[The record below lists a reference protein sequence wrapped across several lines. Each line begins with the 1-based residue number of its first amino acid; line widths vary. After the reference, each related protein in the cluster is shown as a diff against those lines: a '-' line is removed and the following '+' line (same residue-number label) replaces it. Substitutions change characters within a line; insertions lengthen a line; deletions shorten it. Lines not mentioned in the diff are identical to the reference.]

1 MRQTNK
7 IRKGIAW
14 LLCTVLVLGIL
25 PMLPQMSMQISAAEN
40 AASVFVDGVEL
51 HAGGKEYFK
60 NGDTADSGA
69 TGTYEDH
76 SAYYDTAGELWLNNL
91 EAHTIK
97 ANGNLTIYVCNNQAT
112 NTNIVTATQNET
124 AIEVTG
130 YLTIRYGGYGGGTGS
145 LTVESDGKEAIQAG
159 SGMTVSDGVEVKAR
173 AKSGATAISSGG
185 VLKIDGIR
193 TKLEAAGDGSTG
205 KGIFAQQ
212 SIYVKNSAV
221 LTAFGGAAAYE
232 SPSGIDKSG
241 YGYEDYNVFTGDAAP
256 GTQAAKDTVL
266 DGYKYIRIEPTG
278 VANVKTLT
286 ELQAAAQNQ
295 YISLI
300 NVMNDI
306 TITDTVYVRRAV
318 TIQSPDVS
326 NVSKLIRGKS
336 HTDVI
341 LDFDGANGHKS
352 DVVTLKNIIV
362 DGNKDGNTQTASPA
376 LKSKSILVDLE
387 SGTVIE
393 NNHAKEGAAIYVNH
407 YSTVT
412 MKEGSEIRNNV
423 SESDGTVYVIGNG
436 GYFEMAGGT
445 ISGNTVAGNGGGI
458 YEFGGGSARMT
469 GGTISGN
476 TAKGNGGGVYN
487 VERLYGGTITG
498 NSTSGNGGGVFVPVS
513 GACLLNSDIN
523 ISGNYKDG
531 IWSTTEQRYTT
542 GTANNLYLSDFGSNV
557 YVEGSLAGNAKIGI
571 TSALET
577 YPVSIGGGDARYIYG
592 KGYVL
597 KESDVSKF
605 VSDKDGF
612 VIKEDNNELFLKK
625 EAATLKASDFQFKA
639 PQSLIYNGEAKAA
652 EISKKNGTSCG
663 DITVEYYQNGKKV
676 TPVNAGTYIA
686 KINVAENDNY
696 LAASGLTDSSWTFT
710 IEPRKLLVSVADVV
724 IDRGDAMPALTVRVD
739 GFADGEDENSIAGF
753 QKPTAK
759 VKGTVNTNDTNVK
772 NFEVTYSGGKATA
785 NYQFVE
791 NTIAK
796 ITINSTDTTAPEII
810 GVTNGKTY
818 CSKVTVTVT
827 DKDLDTVK
835 LDGKKVT
842 LKDDKFTVS
851 PKSGKQKIE
860 AVDKAGNR
868 TTVSITV
875 NNGHTKSDWII
886 DKLPTSTK
894 EGSRHKECTVCGTV
908 VDSAS
913 IPKLTPSNPENP
925 TKPDPENPTKPDPEK
940 PTKPDPEN
948 PTKPDP
954 EKPTNPEKPTQKKYK
969 VIEGADVTYTINKDG
984 NLTMRADSK
993 YKNFKGIEIDGKTV
1007 DSKNYTAWSGST
1019 YVKFKKDFVNTLS
1032 VGKHT
1037 VKFKFTDGYATTS
1050 LTIAKKDNSDTKN
1063 PSDNKK
1069 PDTNTNTSGNGAN
1082 NSTTTANAQVKAP
1095 KTGDTFQPILWA
1107 GILCVSVVGMAGV
1120 VAADKK
1126 RKKCQ

>member
-40 AASVFVDGVEL
+40 AASVFADGVEL
-51 HAGGKEYFK
+51 HAGGNEYFK

-97 ANGNLTIYVCNNQAT
+97 ANGNLTIYVCNNQET
-112 NTNIVTATQNET
+112 NTNIVTATPNET

-130 YLTIRYGGYGGGTGS
+130 YLTIQYGGYGETGS

-159 SGMTVSDGVEVKAR
+159 SGMTVSDGVEVKVR

-205 KGIFAQQ
+205 KGIFARQ

-241 YGYEDYNVFTGDAAP
+241 YGYEDYNVFIGDAAP

-266 DGYKYIRIEPTG
+266 DGYKYIRIEPTS

-318 TIQSPDVS
+318 TIQSPDAS

-376 LKSKSILVDLE
+376 LKSKSILVNLE

-423 SESDGTVYVIGNG
+423 SESNGTVYVIGNG

-498 NSTSGNGGGVFVPVS
+498 NSTSGNGGGGFVPVS

-796 ITINSTDTTAPEII
+796 ITINSTDTTAPEIT

-969 VIEGADVTYTINKDG
+969 VIEGAGSVYTLEKD
-984 NLTMRADSK
+984 NSLTVRSDGE
-993 YKNFKGIEIDGKTV
+993 YKKFVNVEIDGKVV
-1007 DSKNYTAWSGST
+1007 DSKYYTAWSGST
-1019 YVKFKKDFVNTLS
+1019 YIKFKKEFMNTLAA
-1032 VGKHT
+1032 GDHT
-1037 VKFKFTDGYATTS
+1037 VRFNYKDGYATAV
-1050 LTIAKKDNSDTKN
+1050 LTVVQKDGTKTEAA
-1063 PSDNKK
+1063 PSA
-1069 PDTNTNTSGNGAN
+1069 DTNKAKAQ
-1082 NSTTTANAQVKAP
+1082 TANATVTAP
-1095 KTGDTFQPILWA
+1095 KTGDTFQPVLWA
-1107 GILCVSVVGMAGV
+1107 AVLGISVVGLFGMAV
-1120 VAADKK
+1120 VSRK
-1126 RKKCQ
+1126 RKQY

>member
-51 HAGGKEYFK
+51 HAGGKKYFK

-69 TGTYEDH
+69 TGTDEDH

-97 ANGNLTIYVCNNQAT
+97 ANGNLTIYVCNNQET

-130 YLTIRYGGYGGGTGS
+130 YLTIQYGGYGETGS

-318 TIQSPDVS
+318 TIQSPDAS

-376 LKSKSILVDLE
+376 LKSKSISVDLE

-412 MKEGSEIRNNV
+412 MQEGSEIRNNV

-513 GACLLNSDIN
+513 GECLLNSDIN

-796 ITINSTDTTAPEII
+796 ITINSTDTTAPKIT

-1107 GILCVSVVGMAGV
+1107 GILCVSVAGMAGV

>member
-221 LTAFGGAAAYE
+221 LTAFGGAAYE

-318 TIQSPDVS
+318 TIQSPDAS

-376 LKSKSILVDLE
+376 LKSKSILVNLE

-796 ITINSTDTTAPEII
+796 ITINSTDTTAPEIT

-875 NNGHTKSDWII
+875 NDGHTAGNWIV
-886 DKLPTSTK
+886 DKKATVEKT
-894 EGSRHKECTVCGTV
+894 GSRHKECTVCGYVMETE
-908 VDSAS
+908 S
-913 IPKLTPSNPENP
+913 IPKLTPSNPEN
-925 TKPDPENPTKPDPEK
+925 

-1037 VKFKFTDGYATTS
+1037 VKFKFTNGYATTS

>member
-221 LTAFGGAAAYE
+221 LTAFGGAAYE

-318 TIQSPDVS
+318 TIQSPDAS

-376 LKSKSILVDLE
+376 LKSKSILVNLE

-796 ITINSTDTTAPEII
+796 ITINSTDTTAPEIT

-842 LKDDKFTVS
+842 LKDDKFMVS

-875 NNGHTKSDWII
+875 NDGHTAGNWIV
-886 DKLPTSTK
+886 DKKATVEKT
-894 EGSRHKECTVCGTV
+894 GSRHKECTVCGYVMETE
-908 VDSAS
+908 S
-913 IPKLTPSNPENP
+913 IPKLTPSNPEN
-925 TKPDPENPTKPDPEK
+925 

>member
-51 HAGGKEYFK
+51 HAGGKKYFK

-69 TGTYEDH
+69 TGTDEDH

-97 ANGNLTIYVCNNQAT
+97 ANGNLTIYVCNNQET

-130 YLTIRYGGYGGGTGS
+130 YLTIQYGGYGETGS

-159 SGMTVSDGVEVKAR
+159 SGMTVSDGVEVKVR

-193 TKLEAAGDGSTG
+193 TKLEAASDGSTG

-256 GTQAAKDTVL
+256 GTQAAKDTAL

-412 MKEGSEIRNNV
+412 MKEGSEIRNNL

-605 VSDKDGF
+605 VSDKNGF

-663 DITVEYYQNGKKV
+663 DITVEYYRNGKKV

-724 IDRGDAMPALTVRVD
+724 IDRGDAMPELTVRVD

-796 ITINSTDTTAPEII
+796 ITINSTDTTAPEIT

-886 DKLPTSTK
+886 DELPTSTK
-894 EGSRHKECTVCGTV
+894 EGSRHKECTVCGAL
-908 VDSAS
+908 VDSVS

-1069 PDTNTNTSGNGAN
+1069 PDTNTNTSGNGTN
-1082 NSTTTANAQVKAP
+1082 NTTTTANTQIKAP

-1107 GILCVSVVGMAGV
+1107 GILCVSVAGMAGV

>member
-51 HAGGKEYFK
+51 HAGGKKYFK

-69 TGTYEDH
+69 TGTDEDH

-97 ANGNLTIYVCNNQAT
+97 ANGNLTIYVCNNQET

-130 YLTIRYGGYGGGTGS
+130 YLTIQYGGYGETGS

-159 SGMTVSDGVEVKAR
+159 SGMTVSDGVEVKVR

-193 TKLEAAGDGSTG
+193 TKLEAASDGSTG

-256 GTQAAKDTVL
+256 GTQAAKDTAL

-412 MKEGSEIRNNV
+412 MKEGSEIRNNL

-605 VSDKDGF
+605 VSDKNGF

-663 DITVEYYQNGKKV
+663 DITVEYYRNGKKV

-724 IDRGDAMPALTVRVD
+724 IDRGDAMPELTVRVD

-796 ITINSTDTTAPEII
+796 ITINSTDTTAPEIT

-886 DKLPTSTK
+886 DELPTSTK
-894 EGSRHKECTVCGTV
+894 EGSRHKECTVCGAL
-908 VDSAS
+908 VDSVS

-969 VIEGADVTYTINKDG
+969 VIEGADATYTINKDG
-984 NLTMRADSK
+984 NLTMRADSQ

-1069 PDTNTNTSGNGAN
+1069 PDTNTNTSGNGTN
-1082 NSTTTANAQVKAP
+1082 NTTTTANTQIKAP

-1107 GILCVSVVGMAGV
+1107 GILCVSVAGMAGV

>member
-51 HAGGKEYFK
+51 HAGGKKYFK

-69 TGTYEDH
+69 TGTDEDH

-97 ANGNLTIYVCNNQAT
+97 ANGNLTIYVCTNQET

-130 YLTIRYGGYGGGTGS
+130 YLTIQYGGYGETGS

-318 TIQSPDVS
+318 TIQSPDAS

-376 LKSKSILVDLE
+376 LKSKSISVDLE

-412 MKEGSEIRNNV
+412 MQEGSEIRNNV

-513 GACLLNSDIN
+513 GECLLNSDIN

-796 ITINSTDTTAPEII
+796 ITINSTDTTAPKIT

-1107 GILCVSVVGMAGV
+1107 GILCVSVAGMAGV

>member
-221 LTAFGGAAAYE
+221 LTAFGGAAYE

-318 TIQSPDVS
+318 TIQSPDAS

-376 LKSKSILVDLE
+376 LKSKSILVNLE

-796 ITINSTDTTAPEII
+796 ITINSTDTTAPEIT

-875 NNGHTKSDWII
+875 NDGHTAGNWIV
-886 DKLPTSTK
+886 DKKATVEKT
-894 EGSRHKECTVCGTV
+894 GSRHKECTVCGYVMETE
-908 VDSAS
+908 S
-913 IPKLTPSNPENP
+913 IPKLTPSNPEN
-925 TKPDPENPTKPDPEK
+925 

-1095 KTGDTFQPILWA
+1095 KTGDTFQPILLSL
-1107 GILCVSVVGMAGV
+1107 IHI
-1120 VAADKK
+1120 
-1126 RKKCQ
+1126 

>member
-221 LTAFGGAAAYE
+221 LTAFGGAAYE

-318 TIQSPDVS
+318 TIQSPDAS

-376 LKSKSILVDLE
+376 LKSKSILVNLE

-625 EAATLKASDFQFKA
+625 EAATLKTSDFQFKA

-796 ITINSTDTTAPEII
+796 ITINSTDTTAPEIT

-875 NNGHTKSDWII
+875 NDGHTAGNWIV
-886 DKLPTSTK
+886 DKKATVEKT
-894 EGSRHKECTVCGTV
+894 GSRHKECTVCGYVMETE
-908 VDSAS
+908 S
-913 IPKLTPSNPENP
+913 IPKLTPSNPEN
-925 TKPDPENPTKPDPEK
+925 

>member
-221 LTAFGGAAAYE
+221 LTAFGGAAYE

-318 TIQSPDVS
+318 TIQSPDAS

-376 LKSKSILVDLE
+376 LKSKSILVNLE

-796 ITINSTDTTAPEII
+796 ITINSTDTTAPEIT

-875 NNGHTKSDWII
+875 NDGHTAGNWIV
-886 DKLPTSTK
+886 DKKATVEKT
-894 EGSRHKECTVCGTV
+894 GSRHKECTVCGYVMETE
-908 VDSAS
+908 S

-940 PTKPDPEN
+940 PT
-948 PTKPDP
+948 
-954 EKPTNPEKPTQKKYK
+954 NPEKPTQMKYK

>member
-51 HAGGKEYFK
+51 HAGGKKYFK

-69 TGTYEDH
+69 TGTDEDH

-97 ANGNLTIYVCNNQAT
+97 ANGNLTIYVCNNQET

-130 YLTIRYGGYGGGTGS
+130 YLTIQYGGYGETGS

-159 SGMTVSDGVEVKAR
+159 SGMTVSDGVEVKVR

-193 TKLEAAGDGSTG
+193 TKLEAASDGSTG

-256 GTQAAKDTVL
+256 GTQAAKDTAL

-412 MKEGSEIRNNV
+412 MKEGSEIRNNL

-605 VSDKDGF
+605 VSDKNGF

-796 ITINSTDTTAPEII
+796 ITINSTDTTAPKIT

-875 NNGHTKSDWII
+875 NDGHTAGNWIV
-886 DKLPTSTK
+886 DKKATVEKT
-894 EGSRHKECTVCGTV
+894 GSRHKECTVCGYVMETE
-908 VDSAS
+908 S
-913 IPKLTPSNPENP
+913 IPKLTPSNPEN
-925 TKPDPENPTKPDPEK
+925 

-1069 PDTNTNTSGNGAN
+1069 PDTNTNTSGNGTN
-1082 NSTTTANAQVKAP
+1082 NTTTTANAQVKAP

>member
-1 MRQTNK
+1 M
-7 IRKGIAW
+7 
-14 LLCTVLVLGIL
+14 
-25 PMLPQMSMQISAAEN
+25 
-40 AASVFVDGVEL
+40 
-51 HAGGKEYFK
+51 
-60 NGDTADSGA
+60 
-69 TGTYEDH
+69 
-76 SAYYDTAGELWLNNL
+76 
-91 EAHTIK
+91 
-97 ANGNLTIYVCNNQAT
+97 
-112 NTNIVTATQNET
+112 
-124 AIEVTG
+124 
-130 YLTIRYGGYGGGTGS
+130 
-145 LTVESDGKEAIQAG
+145 
-159 SGMTVSDGVEVKAR
+159 
-173 AKSGATAISSGG
+173 
-185 VLKIDGIR
+185 
-193 TKLEAAGDGSTG
+193 
-205 KGIFAQQ
+205 
-212 SIYVKNSAV
+212 
-221 LTAFGGAAAYE
+221 
-232 SPSGIDKSG
+232 
-241 YGYEDYNVFTGDAAP
+241 
-256 GTQAAKDTVL
+256 
-266 DGYKYIRIEPTG
+266 
-278 VANVKTLT
+278 T

-318 TIQSPDVS
+318 TIQSPDAS

-376 LKSKSILVDLE
+376 LKSKSILVNLE

-796 ITINSTDTTAPEII
+796 ITINSTDTTAPKIT

-913 IPKLTPSNPENP
+913 IPKLTPSNPEN
-925 TKPDPENPTKPDPEK
+925 

>member
-25 PMLPQMSMQISAAEN
+25 PMLPQISMQISAAEN

-51 HAGGKEYFK
+51 HAGSQEYFK

-97 ANGNLTIYVCNNQAT
+97 ANGNLTIYVCNNQET

-159 SGMTVSDGVEVKAR
+159 SGMTVSDGVEVKVR

-318 TIQSPDVS
+318 TIQSPDAS

-376 LKSKSILVDLE
+376 LKSKSILVNLE

-676 TPVNAGTYIA
+676 TPVNAG

-739 GFADGEDENSIAGF
+739 GFADGEDENSIVGF

-796 ITINSTDTTAPEII
+796 ITINSTDTTAPKIT

>member
-221 LTAFGGAAAYE
+221 LTAFGGAAYE

-318 TIQSPDVS
+318 TIQSPDAS

-376 LKSKSILVDLE
+376 LKSKSILVNLE

-796 ITINSTDTTAPEII
+796 ITINSTDTTAPEIT

-875 NNGHTKSDWII
+875 NDGHTAGNWIV
-886 DKLPTSTK
+886 DKKATVEKT
-894 EGSRHKECTVCGTV
+894 GSRHKECTVCGYVMETE
-908 VDSAS
+908 S
-913 IPKLTPSNPENP
+913 IPKLTPSNPEN
-925 TKPDPENPTKPDPEK
+925 

-969 VIEGADVTYTINKDG
+969 VIEEADVTYTINKDG

>member
-1 MRQTNK
+1 M
-7 IRKGIAW
+7 
-14 LLCTVLVLGIL
+14 
-25 PMLPQMSMQISAAEN
+25 
-40 AASVFVDGVEL
+40 
-51 HAGGKEYFK
+51 
-60 NGDTADSGA
+60 
-69 TGTYEDH
+69 
-76 SAYYDTAGELWLNNL
+76 
-91 EAHTIK
+91 
-97 ANGNLTIYVCNNQAT
+97 
-112 NTNIVTATQNET
+112 
-124 AIEVTG
+124 
-130 YLTIRYGGYGGGTGS
+130 
-145 LTVESDGKEAIQAG
+145 
-159 SGMTVSDGVEVKAR
+159 
-173 AKSGATAISSGG
+173 
-185 VLKIDGIR
+185 
-193 TKLEAAGDGSTG
+193 
-205 KGIFAQQ
+205 
-212 SIYVKNSAV
+212 
-221 LTAFGGAAAYE
+221 
-232 SPSGIDKSG
+232 
-241 YGYEDYNVFTGDAAP
+241 
-256 GTQAAKDTVL
+256 
-266 DGYKYIRIEPTG
+266 
-278 VANVKTLT
+278 T

-318 TIQSPDVS
+318 TIQSPDAS

-376 LKSKSILVDLE
+376 LKSKSILVNLE

-796 ITINSTDTTAPEII
+796 ITINSTDTTAPEIT

-875 NNGHTKSDWII
+875 NDGHTAGNWIV
-886 DKLPTSTK
+886 DKKATVEKT
-894 EGSRHKECTVCGTV
+894 GSRHKECTVCGYVMETE
-908 VDSAS
+908 S
-913 IPKLTPSNPENP
+913 IPKLTPSNPEN
-925 TKPDPENPTKPDPEK
+925 

>member
-221 LTAFGGAAAYE
+221 LTAFGGAAYE
-232 SPSGIDKSG
+232 SSSGIDKSG

-318 TIQSPDVS
+318 TIQSPDAS

-376 LKSKSILVDLE
+376 LKSKSILVNLE

-796 ITINSTDTTAPEII
+796 ITINSTDTTAPEIT

-875 NNGHTKSDWII
+875 NDGHTAGNWIV
-886 DKLPTSTK
+886 DKKATVEKT
-894 EGSRHKECTVCGTV
+894 GSRHKECTVCGYVMETE
-908 VDSAS
+908 S
-913 IPKLTPSNPENP
+913 IPKLTPSNPEN
-925 TKPDPENPTKPDPEK
+925 

>member
-51 HAGGKEYFK
+51 HAGGKKYFK

-69 TGTYEDH
+69 TGTDEDH

-97 ANGNLTIYVCNNQAT
+97 ANGNLTIYVCNNQET

-130 YLTIRYGGYGGGTGS
+130 YLTIQYGGYGETGS

-159 SGMTVSDGVEVKAR
+159 SGMTVSDGVEVKVR

-193 TKLEAAGDGSTG
+193 TKLEAASDGSTG

-256 GTQAAKDTVL
+256 GTQAAKDTAL

-412 MKEGSEIRNNV
+412 MKEGSEIRNNL

-605 VSDKDGF
+605 VSDKNGF

-663 DITVEYYQNGKKV
+663 DITVEYYRNGKKV

-724 IDRGDAMPALTVRVD
+724 IDRGDAMPELTVRVD

-796 ITINSTDTTAPEII
+796 ITINSTDTTAPEIT

-886 DKLPTSTK
+886 DELPTSTK
-894 EGSRHKECTVCGTV
+894 EGSRHKECTVCGAL
-908 VDSAS
+908 VDSVS

-1037 VKFKFTDGYATTS
+1037 VKFGF
-1050 LTIAKKDNSDTKN
+1050 
-1063 PSDNKK
+1063 
-1069 PDTNTNTSGNGAN
+1069 
-1082 NSTTTANAQVKAP
+1082 V
-1095 KTGDTFQPILWA
+1095 
-1107 GILCVSVVGMAGV
+1107 
-1120 VAADKK
+1120 
-1126 RKKCQ
+1126 

>member
-221 LTAFGGAAAYE
+221 LTAFGGAAYE

-318 TIQSPDVS
+318 TIQSPDAS

-376 LKSKSILVDLE
+376 LKSKSILVNLE

-796 ITINSTDTTAPEII
+796 ITINSTDTTAPEIT

-875 NNGHTKSDWII
+875 NDGHTAGNWIV
-886 DKLPTSTK
+886 DQKATVEKT
-894 EGSRHKECTVCGTV
+894 GSRHKECTVCGYVMETE
-908 VDSAS
+908 S
-913 IPKLTPSNPENP
+913 IPKLTPSNPEN
-925 TKPDPENPTKPDPEK
+925 

>member
-51 HAGGKEYFK
+51 HAGGNEYFK

-97 ANGNLTIYVCNNQAT
+97 ANGNLTIYVCNNQET
-112 NTNIVTATQNET
+112 NTNIVTATPNET

-130 YLTIRYGGYGGGTGS
+130 YLTIQYGGYGETGS

-159 SGMTVSDGVEVKAR
+159 SGMTVSDGVEVKVR

-205 KGIFAQQ
+205 KGIFARQ

-241 YGYEDYNVFTGDAAP
+241 YGYEDYNVFIGDAAP

-266 DGYKYIRIEPTG
+266 DGYKYIRIEPTS

-318 TIQSPDVS
+318 TIQSPDAS

-376 LKSKSILVDLE
+376 LKSKSILVNLE

-423 SESDGTVYVIGNG
+423 SESNGTVYVIGNG

-796 ITINSTDTTAPEII
+796 ITINSTDTTAPEIT

-969 VIEGADVTYTINKDG
+969 VIEGADATYTINKDG
-984 NLTMRADSK
+984 NLIMRADSK

-1069 PDTNTNTSGNGAN
+1069 PDTNTNTSGNGTN
-1082 NSTTTANAQVKAP
+1082 NTTTTANTQVKAP

-1107 GILCVSVVGMAGV
+1107 GILCVSVAGMAGV

>member
-221 LTAFGGAAAYE
+221 LTAFGGAAYE

-318 TIQSPDVS
+318 TIQSPDAS

-376 LKSKSILVDLE
+376 LKSKSILVNLE

-796 ITINSTDTTAPEII
+796 ITINSTDTTAPEIT

-875 NNGHTKSDWII
+875 NDGHTAGNWIV
-886 DKLPTSTK
+886 DKKATVEKT
-894 EGSRHKECTVCGTV
+894 GSRHKECTVCGYVMETE
-908 VDSAS
+908 S
-913 IPKLTPSNPENP
+913 IPKLTPSNPEN
-925 TKPDPENPTKPDPEK
+925 

-1007 DSKNYTAWSGST
+1007 DSKNYTTWSGST

-1069 PDTNTNTSGNGAN
+1069 PDTNTNTSGNGTN
-1082 NSTTTANAQVKAP
+1082 NSTTNTQVKAP

-1107 GILCVSVVGMAGV
+1107 GILCVSVAGMAGV
-1120 VAADKK
+1120 IAADKK

>member
-51 HAGGKEYFK
+51 HAGGKKYFK

-69 TGTYEDH
+69 TGTDEDH

-91 EAHTIK
+91 KAHTIK
-97 ANGNLTIYVCNNQAT
+97 ADGNLTIYVCNNQAT

-130 YLTIRYGGYGGGTGS
+130 YLTIQYGGYGETGS

-318 TIQSPDVS
+318 TIQSPDAS

-376 LKSKSILVDLE
+376 LKSKSILVNLE

-696 LAASGLTDSSWTFT
+696 LAASGLIDSSWTFT

-796 ITINSTDTTAPEII
+796 ITINSTDTTAPEIT

-913 IPKLTPSNPENP
+913 IPKLTSSNPEN
-925 TKPDPENPTKPDPEK
+925 

-984 NLTMRADSK
+984 NLIMRADSK

-1069 PDTNTNTSGNGAN
+1069 PDTNTNTSGNGTN
-1082 NSTTTANAQVKAP
+1082 NTTTTANTQVKAP

>member
-51 HAGGKEYFK
+51 HAGGKKYFK

-69 TGTYEDH
+69 TGTDEDH

-97 ANGNLTIYVCNNQAT
+97 ANGNLTIYVCNNQET

-130 YLTIRYGGYGGGTGS
+130 YLTIQYGGYGETGS

-159 SGMTVSDGVEVKAR
+159 SGMTVSDGVEVKVR

-193 TKLEAAGDGSTG
+193 TKLEAASDGSTG

-256 GTQAAKDTVL
+256 GTQAAKDTAL

-412 MKEGSEIRNNV
+412 MKEGSEIRNNL

-605 VSDKDGF
+605 VSDKNGF

-663 DITVEYYQNGKKV
+663 DITVEYYRNGKKV

-724 IDRGDAMPALTVRVD
+724 IDRGDAMPELTVRVD

-796 ITINSTDTTAPEII
+796 ITINSTDTTAPEIT

-886 DKLPTSTK
+886 DELPTSTK
-894 EGSRHKECTVCGTV
+894 EGSRHKECTVCGAL
-908 VDSAS
+908 VDSVS

-969 VIEGADVTYTINKDG
+969 VIEGADATYTINKDG

-1082 NSTTTANAQVKAP
+1082 NSTTTANTQVKAP

-1107 GILCVSVVGMAGV
+1107 GILCVSVAGMAGV

>member
-51 HAGGKEYFK
+51 HAGGKKYFK

-69 TGTYEDH
+69 TGTDEDH

-97 ANGNLTIYVCNNQAT
+97 ANGNLTIYVCNNQET

-130 YLTIRYGGYGGGTGS
+130 YLTIQYGGYGETGS

-159 SGMTVSDGVEVKAR
+159 SGMTVSDGVEVKVR

-193 TKLEAAGDGSTG
+193 TKLEAASDGSTG

-256 GTQAAKDTVL
+256 GTQAAKDTAL

-412 MKEGSEIRNNV
+412 MKEGSEIRNNL

-605 VSDKDGF
+605 VSDKNGF

-796 ITINSTDTTAPEII
+796 ITINSTDTTAPEIT

-875 NNGHTKSDWII
+875 NDGHTAGNWIV
-886 DKLPTSTK
+886 DKKATVEKT
-894 EGSRHKECTVCGTV
+894 GSRHKECTVCGYVMETE
-908 VDSAS
+908 S
-913 IPKLTPSNPENP
+913 IPKLTPSNPEN
-925 TKPDPENPTKPDPEK
+925 

-1082 NSTTTANAQVKAP
+1082 NSTTTANTQVKAP

-1107 GILCVSVVGMAGV
+1107 GILCVSVAGMAGV

>member
-1 MRQTNK
+1 MSRADRIFIDMCK
-7 IRKGIAW
+7 D
-14 LLCTVLVLGIL
+14 IL
-25 PMLPQMSMQISAAEN
+25 EN
-40 AASVFVDGVEL
+40 GVSTEGEKVRPHWEDG
-51 HAGGKEYFK
+51 
-60 NGDTADSGA
+60 S
-69 TGTYEDH
+69 
-76 SAYYDTAGELWLNNL
+76 SAY
-91 EAHTIK
+91 TIK
-97 ANGNLTIYVCNNQAT
+97 KFGVVNRYDLSEEFPAITLRK
-112 NTNIVTATQNET
+112 T
-124 AIEVTG
+124 AIKSCTDEM
-130 YLTIRYGGYGGGTGS
+130 LWIWQKKSNNIKDLNSHIWDEWADENGS
-145 LTVESDGKEAIQAG
+145 IGKA
-159 SGMTVSDGVEVKAR
+159 
-173 AKSGATAISSGG
+173 
-185 VLKIDGIR
+185 
-193 TKLEAAGDGSTG
+193 
-205 KGIFAQQ
+205 
-212 SIYVKNSAV
+212 
-221 LTAFGGAAAYE
+221 
-232 SPSGIDKSG
+232 
-241 YGYEDYNVFTGDAAP
+241 YGYQLGVKH
-256 GTQAAKDTVL
+256 Q
-266 DGYKYIRIEPTG
+266 YKEGMMDQVDR
-278 VANVKTLT
+278 
-286 ELQAAAQNQ
+286 
-295 YISLI
+295 
-300 NVMNDI
+300 
-306 TITDTVYVRRAV
+306 
-318 TIQSPDVS
+318 
-326 NVSKLIRGKS
+326 
-336 HTDVI
+336 VI
-341 LDFDGANGHKS
+341 YD
-352 DVVTLKNIIV
+352 LKN
-362 DGNKDGNTQTASPA
+362 NP
-376 LKSKSILVDLE
+376 
-387 SGTVIE
+387 
-393 NNHAKEGAAIYVNH
+393 
-407 YSTVT
+407 
-412 MKEGSEIRNNV
+412 
-423 SESDGTVYVIGNG
+423 
-436 GYFEMAGGT
+436 F
-445 ISGNTVAGNGGGI
+445 
-458 YEFGGGSARMT
+458 
-469 GGTISGN
+469 
-476 TAKGNGGGVYN
+476 
-487 VERLYGGTITG
+487 
-498 NSTSGNGGGVFVPVS
+498 
-513 GACLLNSDIN
+513 
-523 ISGNYKDG
+523 
-531 IWSTTEQRYTT
+531 
-542 GTANNLYLSDFGSNV
+542 
-557 YVEGSLAGNAKIGI
+557 
-571 TSALET
+571 
-577 YPVSIGGGDARYIYG
+577 
-592 KGYVL
+592 
-597 KESDVSKF
+597 
-605 VSDKDGF
+605 
-612 VIKEDNNELFLKK
+612 
-625 EAATLKASDFQFKA
+625 
-639 PQSLIYNGEAKAA
+639 
-652 EISKKNGTSCG
+652 
-663 DITVEYYQNGKKV
+663 
-676 TPVNAGTYIA
+676 
-686 KINVAENDNY
+686 
-696 LAASGLTDSSWTFT
+696 SSWTFT

-739 GFADGEDENSIAGF
+739 GFADGEDENSITGF

-796 ITINSTDTTAPEII
+796 ITINSTDTTAPEIT
-810 GVTNGKTY
+810 GVTDGKTY

-913 IPKLTPSNPENP
+913 IPKLTPSNPEN
-925 TKPDPENPTKPDPEK
+925 

-1069 PDTNTNTSGNGAN
+1069 PDTNTNTSGNGTN
-1082 NSTTTANAQVKAP
+1082 NTTTTANTQVKAP

-1107 GILCVSVVGMAGV
+1107 GILCVSVAGMAGV

>member
-1 MRQTNK
+1 MKQTNK

-25 PMLPQMSMQISAAEN
+25 PMLPQMSMQTSAAES
-40 AASVFVDGVEL
+40 ADSVFIDGVEL
-51 HAGGKEYFK
+51 HAGSQEYFK

-97 ANGNLTIYVCNNQAT
+97 ADGNLIIYVCNNQAT
-112 NTNIVTATQNET
+112 NTNTVTAAQNET

-159 SGMTVSDGVEVKAR
+159 LGMTVSDGVEVKVQ
-173 AKSGATAISSGG
+173 AKSGATAVSSGG

-193 TKLEAAGDGSTG
+193 TKFEAASDGSTG
-205 KGIFAQQ
+205 KGIVAQKG
-212 SIYVKNSAV
+212 IYVKNSAT

-278 VANVKTLT
+278 VANVTTLT

-318 TIQSPDVS
+318 TIQSPDAS
-326 NVSKLIRGKS
+326 NVSKLIRGKG

-376 LKSKSILVDLE
+376 LKSKSINVNLE

-393 NNHAKEGAAIYVNH
+393 NNHAKEGVAIYVNH

-412 MKEGSEIRNNV
+412 MQEGSEIRNNV
-423 SESDGTVYVIGNG
+423 SESNGTVYVIGNG
-436 GYFEMAGGT
+436 GNFEMTGGT

-458 YEFGGGSARMT
+458 YEYGGGSARMT

-487 VERLYGGTITG
+487 VEKLYGGTITG

-513 GACLLNSDIN
+513 GACLLNNDIN

-531 IWSTTEQRYTT
+531 IWSTTEQRYTG
-542 GTANNLYLSDFGSNV
+542 GTVNNLYLSDFGSNV
-557 YVEGSLAGNAKIGI
+557 YVEGSLVGNAKIGI
-571 TSALET
+571 TSALKS

-605 VSDKDGF
+605 VSDQDGF

-625 EAATLKASDFQFKA
+625 EAATLKASDFQFEA
-639 PQSLIYNGEAKAA
+639 PQSLIYDGKAKEA
-652 EISKKNGTSCG
+652 EISKKDGISCG
-663 DITVEYYQNGKKV
+663 DITVEYYQDGKKV
-676 TPVNAGTYIA
+676 TPVNAGTYTV

-710 IEPRKLLVSVADVV
+710 IEPRKLLVSVVDVV
-724 IDRGDAMPALTVRVD
+724 IDKGDAMPALNVRID
-739 GFADGEDENSIAGF
+739 GFVDGEDENSIAGF
-753 QKPTAK
+753 KKPIAK
-759 VKGTVNTNDTNVK
+759 VKGAVNTNDTNVK
-772 NFEVTYSGGKATA
+772 NFEVTYSGGNATA

-791 NTIAK
+791 NTVAK
-796 ITINSTDTTAPEII
+796 VMINGSDTT
-810 GVTNGKTY
+810 
-818 CSKVTVTVT
+818 
-827 DKDLDTVK
+827 
-835 LDGKKVT
+835 
-842 LKDDKFTVS
+842 
-851 PKSGKQKIE
+851 PKE
-860 AVDKAGNR
+860 
-868 TTVSITV
+868 
-875 NNGHTKSDWII
+875 
-886 DKLPTSTK
+886 
-894 EGSRHKECTVCGTV
+894 
-908 VDSAS
+908 
-913 IPKLTPSNPENP
+913 
-925 TKPDPENPTKPDPEK
+925 
-940 PTKPDPEN
+940 
-948 PTKPDP
+948 
-954 EKPTNPEKPTQKKYK
+954 YK
-969 VIEGADVTYTINKDG
+969 VIEGAGGVYTLNKDSSFTVRVDG
-984 NLTMRADSK
+984 E
-993 YKNFKGIEIDGKTV
+993 YKKFVDVEIDGKVV
-1007 DSKNYTAWSGST
+1007 DSKYYTAWSGST
-1019 YVKFKKDFVNTLS
+1019 YVKFKKEFMNTLA
-1032 VGKHT
+1032 VGDHA
-1037 VKFKFTDGYATTS
+1037 VRFIFEDGYATAV
-1050 LTIAKKDNSDTKN
+1050 LTVVQKDDAKTETALSA
-1063 PSDNKK
+1063 
-1069 PDTNTNTSGNGAN
+1069 DTNTNTNTNTETALSADTNTNTAKDQ
-1082 NSTTTANAQVKAP
+1082 TANATVTAP

-1107 GILCVSVVGMAGV
+1107 GILCVSVAGMVGIIAV
-1120 VAADKK
+1120 HKK

>member
-40 AASVFVDGVEL
+40 ATSVFVDGVEL

-221 LTAFGGAAAYE
+221 LTAFGGAAYE

-318 TIQSPDVS
+318 TIQSPDAS

-376 LKSKSILVDLE
+376 LKSKSILVNLE

-796 ITINSTDTTAPEII
+796 ITINSTDTTAPEIT

-875 NNGHTKSDWII
+875 NDGHTAGNWIV
-886 DKLPTSTK
+886 DKKATVEKT
-894 EGSRHKECTVCGTV
+894 GSRHKECTVCGYVMETE
-908 VDSAS
+908 S
-913 IPKLTPSNPENP
+913 IPKLTPSNPEN
-925 TKPDPENPTKPDPEK
+925 

>member
-221 LTAFGGAAAYE
+221 LTAFGGAAYE

-318 TIQSPDVS
+318 TIQSPDAS

-376 LKSKSILVDLE
+376 LKSKSILVNLE

-676 TPVNAGTYIA
+676 TPVNAGTYIE

-796 ITINSTDTTAPEII
+796 ITINSTDTTAPEIT

-875 NNGHTKSDWII
+875 NDGHTAGNWIV
-886 DKLPTSTK
+886 DKKATVEKT
-894 EGSRHKECTVCGTV
+894 GSRHKECTVCGYVMETE
-908 VDSAS
+908 S
-913 IPKLTPSNPENP
+913 IPKLTPSNPEN
-925 TKPDPENPTKPDPEK
+925 

>member
-221 LTAFGGAAAYE
+221 LTAFGGAAYE

-318 TIQSPDVS
+318 TIQSPDAS

-376 LKSKSILVDLE
+376 LKSKSILVNLE

-796 ITINSTDTTAPEII
+796 ITINSTDTTAPEIT

-875 NNGHTKSDWII
+875 NDGHTAGNWIV
-886 DKLPTSTK
+886 DKKATVEKT
-894 EGSRHKECTVCGTV
+894 GSRHKECTVCGYVMETE
-908 VDSAS
+908 S
-913 IPKLTPSNPENP
+913 IPKLTPSNPEN
-925 TKPDPENPTKPDPEK
+925 

>member
-97 ANGNLTIYVCNNQAT
+97 ANGNLTIYVCNNQAI

-221 LTAFGGAAAYE
+221 LTAFGGAAYE

-318 TIQSPDVS
+318 TIQSPDAS

-376 LKSKSILVDLE
+376 LKSKSILVNLE

-796 ITINSTDTTAPEII
+796 ITINSTDTTAPEIT

-875 NNGHTKSDWII
+875 NDGHTAGNWIV
-886 DKLPTSTK
+886 DKKATVEKT
-894 EGSRHKECTVCGTV
+894 GSRHKECTVCGYVMETE
-908 VDSAS
+908 S
-913 IPKLTPSNPENP
+913 IPKLTPSNPEN
-925 TKPDPENPTKPDPEK
+925 

-1082 NSTTTANAQVKAP
+1082 NSTTTANTQVKAP

-1107 GILCVSVVGMAGV
+1107 GILCVSVAGMAGV

>member
-25 PMLPQMSMQISAAEN
+25 PMLPQMSMQTFAAGPAE
-40 AASVFVDGVEL
+40 SVFIDGVEL
-51 HAGGKEYFK
+51 HAGSEEYFK
-60 NGDTADSGA
+60 NGDTSSP
-69 TGTYEDH
+69 TGTFEDH

-91 EAHTIK
+91 KAYTIK
-97 ANGNLTIYVCNNQAT
+97 ANGNLTIYVCNDQAT

-145 LTVESDGKEAIQAG
+145 LTVESDGKEAIKAD
-159 SGMTVSDGVEVKAR
+159 SGMTVSKGVQVKAQ
-173 AKSGATAISSGG
+173 AKSGAAAAVSLGG
-185 VLKIDGIR
+185 ALTIDGIG
-193 TKLEAAGDGSTG
+193 TKLEVASDDSAG
-205 KGIFAQQ
+205 KGIVAKK

-318 TIQSPDVS
+318 TIQSPDAS

-376 LKSKSILVDLE
+376 LKSKSILVNLE

-571 TSALET
+571 TSALES

-612 VIKEDNNELFLKK
+612 VIKEDSNELFLKK

-796 ITINSTDTTAPEII
+796 ITINSTDTTAPEIT

-827 DKDLDTVK
+827 DKDLETVK

-886 DKLPTSTK
+886 DELPTSTK
-894 EGSRHKECTVCGTV
+894 EGSRHKECTVCGAV
-908 VDSAS
+908 VDSVS
-913 IPKLTPSNPENP
+913 IPKLTPSNPEN
-925 TKPDPENPTKPDPEK
+925 

-969 VIEGADVTYTINKDG
+969 VIEGADATYTINKDG
-984 NLTMRADSK
+984 SLTMRADGK

-1007 DSKNYTAWSGST
+1007 DSKYYTAWSGST
-1019 YVKFKKDFVNTLS
+1019 YIKFKKEFMNTLAA
-1032 VGKHT
+1032 GDHT
-1037 VKFKFTDGYATTS
+1037 VRFNYKDGYATAV
-1050 LTIAKKDNSDTKN
+1050 LTVVQKDGTKTEAA
-1063 PSDNKK
+1063 PSA
-1069 PDTNTNTSGNGAN
+1069 DTNKAKDQ
-1082 NSTTTANAQVKAP
+1082 TANATVTAP
-1095 KTGDTFQPILWA
+1095 KTGDTFQPALWA
-1107 GILCVSVVGMAGV
+1107 AVLGISVVGLFGMAV
-1120 VAADKK
+1120 VSRK
-1126 RKKCQ
+1126 RKQH

>member
-221 LTAFGGAAAYE
+221 LTAFGGAAYE

-266 DGYKYIRIEPTG
+266 DGYKYILIEPTG

-318 TIQSPDVS
+318 TIQSPDAS

-376 LKSKSILVDLE
+376 LKSKSISVNLE

-542 GTANNLYLSDFGSNV
+542 GTGNNLYLSDFGSNV

-724 IDRGDAMPALTVRVD
+724 IDRGDAMPELTVRVD

-796 ITINSTDTTAPEII
+796 ITINSTDTTAPEIT

-875 NNGHTKSDWII
+875 NDGHTAGNWIV
-886 DKLPTSTK
+886 DKKATVEKT
-894 EGSRHKECTVCGTV
+894 GSRHKECTVCGYVMETE
-908 VDSAS
+908 S
-913 IPKLTPSNPENP
+913 IPKLTPSNPEN
-925 TKPDPENPTKPDPEK
+925 

>member
-51 HAGGKEYFK
+51 HAGGKKYFK

-69 TGTYEDH
+69 TGTDEDH

-97 ANGNLTIYVCNNQAT
+97 ANGNLTIYVCNNQET

-130 YLTIRYGGYGGGTGS
+130 YLTIQYGGYGETGS

-159 SGMTVSDGVEVKAR
+159 SGMTVSDGVEVKVR

-193 TKLEAAGDGSTG
+193 TKLEAASDGSTG

-256 GTQAAKDTVL
+256 GTQAAKDTAL

-412 MKEGSEIRNNV
+412 MKEGSEIRNNL

-605 VSDKDGF
+605 VSDKNGF

-663 DITVEYYQNGKKV
+663 DITVEYYRNGKKV

-724 IDRGDAMPALTVRVD
+724 IDRGDAMPELTVRVD

-796 ITINSTDTTAPEII
+796 ITINSTDTTAPEIT

-886 DKLPTSTK
+886 DELPTSTK
-894 EGSRHKECTVCGTV
+894 EGSRHKECTVCGAV
-908 VDSAS
+908 VDSVS

-969 VIEGADVTYTINKDG
+969 VIEGADATYTINKDG
-984 NLTMRADSK
+984 NLTMRADVK

-1032 VGKHT
+1032 GGKHT
-1037 VKFKFTDGYATTS
+1037 VKFTFTDGYATTS

-1069 PDTNTNTSGNGAN
+1069 PDTNTNTSGNGTN
-1082 NSTTTANAQVKAP
+1082 NTTTTANTQVKAP

-1107 GILCVSVVGMAGV
+1107 GILCVSVAGMAGV

>member
-221 LTAFGGAAAYE
+221 LTAFGGAAYE

-318 TIQSPDVS
+318 TIQSPDAS

-376 LKSKSILVDLE
+376 LKSKSILVNLE

-796 ITINSTDTTAPEII
+796 ITINSTDTTAPEIT

-875 NNGHTKSDWII
+875 NDGHTAGNWIV
-886 DKLPTSTK
+886 DKKATVEKT
-894 EGSRHKECTVCGTV
+894 GSRHKECTVCGYVMETE
-908 VDSAS
+908 S
-913 IPKLTPSNPENP
+913 IPKLTPSN
-925 TKPDPENPTKPDPEK
+925 
-940 PTKPDPEN
+940 PEN

>member
-91 EAHTIK
+91 EAHMIK

-221 LTAFGGAAAYE
+221 LTAFGGAAYE

-318 TIQSPDVS
+318 TIQSPDAS

-376 LKSKSILVDLE
+376 LKSKSILVNLE

-796 ITINSTDTTAPEII
+796 ITINSTDTTAPEIT

-875 NNGHTKSDWII
+875 NDGHTAGNWIV
-886 DKLPTSTK
+886 DKKATVEKT
-894 EGSRHKECTVCGTV
+894 GSRHKECTVCGYVMETE
-908 VDSAS
+908 S
-913 IPKLTPSNPENP
+913 IPKLTPSNPEN
-925 TKPDPENPTKPDPEK
+925 

>member
-51 HAGGKEYFK
+51 HAGGNEYFK

-97 ANGNLTIYVCNNQAT
+97 ANGNLTIYVCNNQET
-112 NTNIVTATQNET
+112 NTNIVTATPNET

-130 YLTIRYGGYGGGTGS
+130 YLTIQYGGYGETGS

-159 SGMTVSDGVEVKAR
+159 SGMTVSDGVEVKVR

-205 KGIFAQQ
+205 KGIFARQ

-241 YGYEDYNVFTGDAAP
+241 YGYEDYNVFIGDAAP

-266 DGYKYIRIEPTG
+266 DGYKYIRIEPTS

-318 TIQSPDVS
+318 TIQSPDAS

-376 LKSKSILVDLE
+376 LKSKSILVNLE

-423 SESDGTVYVIGNG
+423 SESNGTVYVIGNG

-796 ITINSTDTTAPEII
+796 ITINSTDTTAPEIT

-913 IPKLTPSNPENP
+913 IPKLTPSNPEN
-925 TKPDPENPTKPDPEK
+925 

-1069 PDTNTNTSGNGAN
+1069 PDTNTNTSGNGTN
-1082 NSTTTANAQVKAP
+1082 NTTTTANTQVKAP

-1107 GILCVSVVGMAGV
+1107 GILCVSVAGMAGV

>member
-221 LTAFGGAAAYE
+221 LTAFGGAAYE

-318 TIQSPDVS
+318 TIQSPDAS

-376 LKSKSILVDLE
+376 LKSKSILVNLE

-796 ITINSTDTTAPEII
+796 ITINSTDTTAPEITGI
-810 GVTNGKTY
+810 TNGKTY

-875 NNGHTKSDWII
+875 NDGHTAGNWIV
-886 DKLPTSTK
+886 DKKATVEKT
-894 EGSRHKECTVCGTV
+894 GSRHKECTVCGYVMETE
-908 VDSAS
+908 S
-913 IPKLTPSNPENP
+913 IPKLTPSNPEN
-925 TKPDPENPTKPDPEK
+925 